1 LLGFAQAALAPTSVT
16 VQLRWHHAF
25 QFAGYYAAVEKGYYK
40 EAGLAVQL
48 KDARPGLDVVDEVV
62 SGRADFGIGNSG
74 LLIDRLVWPSVYW
87 ISGALTRIGLIPVR
101 LLVPEIAPAKAQ
113 SAFDYTGA
121 LLLFAAVQ
129 ISMLVHGLLQGER
142 PDRAQVLGF
151 ALALGGLLVL
161 LLPGA
166 SAPDLKGALL
176 MLLAGVAWGFYSLL
190 GRGSREPLAASSGN
204 FLRTLPFVAVLL
216 LAYWPELQ
224 GNGLGVLYA
233 VLSGALTSGL
243 GYFIWYSALPGLS
256 AFQAA
261 SVQLS
266 VPILAALAGSLLLA
280 EALSLRLLLAA
291 LAVLGGIGLILRARV
306 SKV

>member
-1 LLGFAQAALAPTSVT
+1 MHLD
-16 VQLRWHHAF
+16 
-25 QFAGYYAAVEKGYYK
+25 AG
-40 EAGLAVQL
+40 
-48 KDARPGLDVVDEVV
+48 
-62 SGRADFGIGNSG
+62 
-74 LLIDRLVWPSVYW
+74 
-87 ISGALTRIGLIPVR
+87 
-101 LLVPEIAPAKAQ
+101 
-113 SAFDYTGA
+113 TGA

-151 ALALGGLLVL
+151 ALALGGLLAL

-190 GRGSREPLAASSGN
+190 GRGTREPLAASSGN

-216 LAYWPELQ
+216 LAYWPQLQ
-224 GNGLGVLYA
+224 GSGLGVFYA

-266 VPILAALAGSLLLA
+266 VPIIAALAGSLLLA
-280 EALSLRLLLAA
+280 EAISLRLLLAA

>member
-1 LLGFAQAALAPTSVT
+1 MSKALTHRTLFLTGLAMLAFAGNSLLCRLALKNTPIDAISFTSLRLIAGALMLWLLLRWRNGDGQMRGNWRSAAALFT
-16 VQLRWHHAF
+16 
-25 QFAGYYAAVEKGYYK
+25 YAAAFSLAYVHLD
-40 EAGLAVQL
+40 AG
-48 KDARPGLDVVDEVV
+48 
-62 SGRADFGIGNSG
+62 
-74 LLIDRLVWPSVYW
+74 
-87 ISGALTRIGLIPVR
+87 
-101 LLVPEIAPAKAQ
+101 
-113 SAFDYTGA
+113 TGA

-224 GNGLGVLYA
+224 GSGLGVLYA

-280 EALSLRLLLAA
+280 EAISLRLLLAA